1 MMAATVLLSA
11 GAWAAD
17 PVTIVDLDFSRAADL
32 DKVQI
37 NDDLGIAAVVD
48 EGGKK
53 RLRLNDGTGS
63 HAVSVFTKTPV
74 PVPDSYLATFQ
85 FEVKSADV
93 GLADGFAFVAQSN
106 GPDKIGGAGGNLGYV
121 TADLSKSYAVE
132 FNTYS
137 GQGGQTVG
145 WNEKGTR
152 SKRDQS
158 PFEHADM
165 GIFTAEVRVE
175 GSNITVT
182 VSGGTDNLKPTQ
194 VMTVNYFK
202 NLTALL
208 GCSAPP
214 ADYFKNLTPEPV
226 FFGFT
231 AGTGGETQVTD
242 ILNLKVVAPAPA
254 PATTPAPTAGG

>member
-11 GAWAAD
+11 GARVAEAQSQ
-17 PVTIVDLDFSRAADL
+17 TIVDLDFSRAADL

-37 NDDLGIAAVVD
+37 NDANGIAAVVD

-182 VSGGTDNLKPTQ
+182 VSGGTDNMKPTQ

-202 NLTALL
+202 KLGDLL
-208 GCSAPP
+208 GCPAPT
-214 ADYFKNLTPEPV
+214 DYFKNLTPEPV

-254 PATTPAPTAGG
+254 PATTAGG